1 MTSILKAFAF
11 YIVFMQLGYHHL
23 VDLGI
28 EPLIGLEPV
37 THRDRKGDDKLTVG
51 DKRQDVFD

>member
-1 MTSILKAFAF
+1 
-11 YIVFMQLGYHHL
+11 MQLGYHHL

-37 THRDRKGDDKLTVG
+37 THRDRKDDDKLTVG